1 MKVDNINRGRA
12 FPEPTKAPEKSKPV
26 SRPKTDSVEIST
38 AAAGKQTS
46 REELAA
52 KSADEAKS
60 TAKTYAL
67 KQQAAKTAPEPEQQI
82 ATDNMPVRADKIEH
96 ARRILEAGGY
106 DRPEVM
112 EAILNRIIVAIKEA

>member
-1 MKVDNINRGRA
+1 MKVDNINPGRA
-12 FPEPTKAPEKSKPV
+12 FPMPTAAPEKNKPV

-38 AAAGKQTS
+38 AAAEKHKSQ
-46 REELAA
+46 EELAA

-60 TAKTYAL
+60 TARTYTL
-67 KQQAAKTAPEPEQQI
+67 KQQSAETAPEPEQQMS
-82 ATDNMPVRADKIEH
+82 TDNMPVRADKIEH

-112 EAILNRIIVAIKEA
+112 ESIIDRIIVAIKEA